1 MSGRSKNTFQT
12 SSFIGC
18 GISPTTANLF
28 SKTILAAIKI
38 NRPESKL
45 RHVGE
50 TAFGTRKKEKLGDDD
65 DDDGCGVDETGGGGA
80 GGGGLR
86 GRGRERRRRKP
97 VYRYGEDRIDVWL
110 LGP

>member
-1 MSGRSKNTFQT
+1 MSGRTENPFQT

-50 TAFGTRKKEKLGDDD
+50 TVFGTRKKEKLGDDD
-65 DDDGCGVDETGGGGA
+65 DGGGVDETGGGGA

-86 GRGRERRRRKP
+86 GRGRERQRRKP

>member
-1 MSGRSKNTFQT
+1 MSGRSENPFQT
-12 SSFIGC
+12 SSSSFIGC

-50 TAFGTRKKEKLGDDD
+50 TVFGTRKKEKLGDDD
-65 DDDGCGVDETGGGGA
+65 DGGGVDETGGGGA

-97 VYRYGEDRIDVWL
+97 VYRYGEDRIDV
-110 LGP
+110 

>member
-1 MSGRSKNTFQT
+1 MSGRSKNPFQT

-50 TAFGTRKKEKLGDDD
+50 TVFGTRKKEKLGDN
-65 DDDGCGVDETGGGGA
+65 DDGGGVDETGGGGA

-86 GRGRERRRRKP
+86 GRGRERQRRKP
-97 VYRYGEDRIDVWL
+97 VYRYDGEDRIDV
-110 LGP
+110 